1 MAEFDLA
8 QFLSEAL
15 MGGDPLQFEDM
26 DAAGNWAQE
35 IGGNLDFGGLNESD
49 FSSFLTSLG
58 IGGDG
63 FDFSGGGMWY
73 DTETG
78 QTVTTKEAMALDPS
92 FDPLGETGG
101 VDQPD
106 PLGETGGVSLSNDP
120 LGETFPAGSSPSGG
134 GISAAALRA
143 LAQLLGAAGGA
154 GAGAG
159 GASSGGGF
167 NLTNLDLTSPQAQQ
181 IPGPAIPPVPQAVPM
196 PPAAPPMAFTPQAPS
211 LEERIKAATTA
222 NTVIPTPS
230 ATMPTGF
237 QTLFPETRRRMTEGY

>member
-15 MGGDPLQFEDM
+15 MGGDPLQFEDI
-26 DAAGNWAQE
+26 DAAGNWAP
-35 IGGNLDFGGLNESD
+35 ISGADVDPFAGWDLGWGTGNEDWFFDAEVGDF
-49 FSSFLTSLG
+49 
-58 IGGDG
+58 
-63 FDFSGGGMWY
+63 
-73 DTETG
+73 
-78 QTVTTKEAMALDPS
+78 VTAAQALARDPS

-106 PLGETGGVSLSNDP
+106 PLGETGATSLANDP

-159 GASSGGGF
+159 GGASSGGGF

-181 IPGPAIPPVPQAVPM
+181 IAGPAVPPVPPAAPM

-222 NTVIPTPS
+222 NTVIPTPT